1 MLPSSLLTVY
11 LFCEMAVHLR
21 LLVFMKGYD
30 IFFHTVPLVFFLKQS
45 REKTSRR
52 QNKQFV
58 VNLFKMYLSLVCLA
72 SNHIGNFRVKK
83 CQHACMH
90 ENLLQVRADNQ
101 QASLWQQTGSWA
113 QPCNRY
119 MLLARVKTWI
129 EGYWS
134 SSFFHW
140 YGTTQR
146 CGPIQRNKNR
156 HRIHLY

>member
-72 SNHIGNFRVKK
+72 SNHLGNFRVKR
-83 CQHACMH
+83 CQHACMKIYYK
-90 ENLLQVRADNQ
+90 
-101 QASLWQQTGSWA
+101 SGQTISKLRFG
-113 QPCNRY
+113 NRSDRELSHVIDICY
-119 MLLARVKTWI
+119 
-129 EGYWS
+129 
-134 SSFFHW
+134 
-140 YGTTQR
+140 
-146 CGPIQRNKNR
+146 
-156 HRIHLY
+156 